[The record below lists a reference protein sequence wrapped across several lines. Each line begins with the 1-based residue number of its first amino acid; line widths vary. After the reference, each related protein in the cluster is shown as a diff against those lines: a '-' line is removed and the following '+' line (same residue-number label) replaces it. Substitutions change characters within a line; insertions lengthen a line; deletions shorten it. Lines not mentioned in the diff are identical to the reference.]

1 MFFVGLGWA
10 LVMHAFL
17 STSMEFATLLGEVE
31 LKQHGN

>member
-1 MFFVGLGWA
+1 

-31 LKQHGN
+31 LKQHGNWDW